1 MNIKIPKIKK
11 PDFHKISLKKALE
24 SNRESLNT
32 KTAKIGG
39 YSFVMAVIV
48 LAIVIAINVFVSYL
62 PTTITQF
69 DISAAQLYSLTSS
82 SKAVVGNIEDDV
94 TIYWICQSGQ
104 ESTVI
109 EKLLDVY
116 DSLSD
121 HLTVEKK
128 DPDTYPTFASTYTD
142 ETVTNNSVIVVSG
155 DKSRYISYESMF
167 EVDESSYYTTGSGS
181 QSFDGE
187 GLITTA
193 IDYVVSDELPQVY
206 VLTGHGEADMTTT
219 MSSAL
224 ESANMETTEFSLL
237 NEDEIPEEADLILI
251 NSPTS
256 DLSEEEVTILKE
268 YIDNGGHIVVL
279 SGPQQETELT
289 NLEALLEYVGVSV
302 SEGIV
307 IDTNRENYAFD
318 YPYFLLPTIESS
330 DITDPLVEENSYVIM
345 PISAGL
351 TINNTAGSYTV
362 TSLLDTSSDAYSKV
376 AGYSLTTYDKE
387 DGDVDGPFSLA
398 ITAEN
403 SSEGSLVWIASDYLL
418 DDQYN
423 SYSSG
428 ANSDFFMNAVSWK
441 MEDTESL
448 SIRSKSLDY
457 SYLTISASASTLIK
471 IILIGVVPI
480 GYLLYGID
488 EVVRRRKVSL
498 E

>member
-1 MNIKIPKIKK
+1 MKIKK
-11 PDFHKISLKKALE
+11 PDFKKFIDK
-24 SNRESLNT
+24 NKQQLNT
-32 KTAKIGG
+32 KSAKIGG
-39 YSFVMAVIV
+39 YSFVISVIV
-48 LAIVIAINVFVSYL
+48 LAIVIAINVFMSLL
-62 PTTITQF
+62 PATVTQY

-82 SKAVVGNIEDDV
+82 SKAVVGNLEDDV

-121 HLTVEKK
+121 KLTVEKK
-128 DPDTYPTFASTYTD
+128 DPDTYPTFASNYTS
-142 ETVTNNSVIVVSG
+142 ETVTNNSLIVVSG
-155 DKSRYISYESMF
+155 DKSRYISYESMY
-167 EVDESSYYTTGSGS
+167 EVDSSSYYTTGSVS

-187 GLITTA
+187 SQITTA

-206 VLTGHGEADMTTT
+206 VLTGHGEADMSTT
-219 MSSAL
+219 MESAL
-224 ESANMETTEFSLL
+224 ESGNMETTEFSLL
-237 NEDEIPEEADLILI
+237 NEDEIPEDADVILI
-251 NSPTS
+251 NSPSS
-256 DLSEEEVTILKE
+256 DLSEEEVTILEE

-279 SGPQQETELT
+279 SGTQQEGELT
-289 NLEALLEYVGVSV
+289 NFETLLAYVGVSMTD
-302 SEGIV
+302 GIV
-307 IDTNRENYAFD
+307 IDTNRDNYAFD

-330 DITDPLVEENSYVIM
+330 DITDALIDENSKVIM

-351 TINNTAGSYTV
+351 TIENTAGSYTV
-362 TSLLDTSSDAYSKV
+362 TSLLDTSSSAYSKA
-376 AGYSLTTYDKE
+376 AGYDISTYEKE

-398 ITAEN
+398 IAAEN
-403 SSEGSLVWIASDYLL
+403 SNDGSLVWIASDYLL
-418 DDQYN
+418 EDQYN

-428 ANSDFFMNAVSWK
+428 ANEDFFMNAMSWK
-441 MEDTESL
+441 MTDTESL

-457 SYLTISASASTLIK
+457 NYLTISASAATLLKVIM
-471 IILIGVVPI
+471 IGVLPV

>member
-1 MNIKIPKIKK
+1 MKINKPNFKK
-11 PDFHKISLKKALE
+11 GNLKHFLE
-24 SNRESLNT
+24 KNRESLNT
-32 KTAKIGG
+32 KTARIGG
-39 YSFVMAVIV
+39 YSFVMSVIV

-82 SKAVVGNIEDDV
+82 SKAVVSNIEDDV

-104 ESTVI
+104 ESAVI

-128 DPDTYPTFASTYTD
+128 DPDVYPTFASQYTSED
-142 ETVTNNSVIVVSG
+142 VTNNSLIVESG

-167 EVDESSYYTTGSGS
+167 EVDNSSYYTTGSAS
-181 QSFDGE
+181 QSFNGE
-187 GLITTA
+187 SLITTA
-193 IDYVVSDELPQVY
+193 VDYVVSDELPQVY
-206 VLTGHGEADMTTT
+206 ALTGHGEAEMTDT
-219 MSSAL
+219 MTKAL
-224 ESANMETTEFSLL
+224 TSANMETTEFSLL
-237 NEDEIPEEADLILI
+237 NEDEIPEDADLILI
-251 NSPTS
+251 NSPSS
-256 DLSEEEVTILKE
+256 DLSEEEVTILE
-268 YIDNGGHIVVL
+268 DYIDNGGHVVVL
-279 SGPQQETELT
+279 SGPQQDGELT
-289 NLEALLEYVGVSV
+289 NFETLLSYVGVSQ

-307 IDTNRENYAFD
+307 IDTNRDSYAFD
-318 YPYFLLPTIESS
+318 YPYFLLPTIQSS
-330 DITDPLVEENSYVIM
+330 DITDALIDEGSYVIM

-351 TINNTAGSYTV
+351 TINNTAGAYTV
-362 TSLLDTSSDAYSKV
+362 TSLLDTSSEAYAKA
-376 AGYSLTTYDKE
+376 AGYNLNTYDKE

-403 SSEGSLVWIASDYLL
+403 GAEGSLVWIASDYLL

-428 ANSDFFMNAVSWK
+428 ANSDFFMNAISWK
-441 MEDTESL
+441 MSDTENL
-448 SIRSKSLDY
+448 AIRSKSLDY
-457 SYLTISASASTLIK
+457 NYLTISASAAKLIK
-471 IILIGVVPI
+471 IILIGVLPI
-480 GYLLYGID
+480 GYLIYGID